1 MFVNALQ
8 KHNPALIDAALCL
21 HAEGKVLP
29 DSYIIDLDTFVDN
42 AKKIKAEADKHGITL
57 YAMTKQ
63 FGRNP
68 FLARLLVEDLG
79 YQGIVCV
86 DYKEA
91 RLFSRHG
98 IKIAN
103 VGHLVQPPQ
112 AMLAQLMRDV
122 QPEVV
127 TVVTM
132 EKAIALSQAAINA
145 NRVQK
150 VLLKFYDS
158 EDVFYTNQETGFP
171 LAELP
176 SVIAQMKELP
186 GIRIAGITHF
196 PCLLAD
202 KEQVMPTPNAQTA
215 AIAAQQCRDLG
226 IEVEQLNL
234 PSMTCCSSMA
244 TLSQLGATHGE
255 PGHALTGTTP
265 LHQFEQPQPE
275 TVAMLYLSEVS
286 HHHQG
291 KSYCFGGGYYRRGH
305 MENALIWPQVGSPA
319 VQCQVHND
327 NQASIDY
334 HLRLSGTAPVGS
346 AVVMAFRT
354 QVFVTRSDIVIV
366 AGIHSGQP
374 RVIGVWDSL
383 GNEVAHG

>member
-8 KHNPALIDAALCL
+8 MHNPALIDAALCL
-21 HAEGKVLP
+21 HTEGKVLP

-112 AMLAQLMRDV
+112 AMLAQLMHDV

-158 EDVFYTNQETGFP
+158 KDVFYTNQETGFP
-171 LAELP
+171 LTALSSVVAE
-176 SVIAQMKELP
+176 IEKLP
-186 GIRIAGITHF
+186 GIRIAGLTHF

>member
-8 KHNPALIDAALCL
+8 KHNPALIDAALLL

-29 DSYIIDLDTFVDN
+29 DSYIVDLDTFVDN
-42 AKKIKAEADKHGITL
+42 AKKIKAEADKYGIAL

-68 FLARLLVEDLG
+68 YLARLLVEDLG

-98 IKIAN
+98 IKVAN

-112 AMLAQLMRDV
+112 AMLEQLMSDV
-122 QPEVV
+122 QPDVV

-132 EKAIALSQAAINA
+132 EKAIALSQAAIKA

-171 LAELP
+171 LAALS
-176 SVIAQMKELP
+176 SVVAEIEKLP
-186 GIRIAGITHF
+186 GIRIAGLTHF

-202 KEQVMPTPNAQTA
+202 KEQVMPTPNAHTA

-234 PSMTCCSSMA
+234 PSMTCCSSMS

-275 TVAMLYLSEVS
+275 TIAMLYLSEVS

-305 MENALIWPQVGSPA
+305 MENALIWPQVGFPA
-319 VQCQVHND
+319 VKCQVHNE

-334 HLRLSGTAPVGS
+334 HLRLSGIAPVGS
-346 AVVMAFRT
+346 PVVMAFRT
-354 QVFVTRSDIVIV
+354 QVFVTRSDVVIV
-366 AGIHSGQP
+366 SGIHHGQP

>member
-8 KHNPALIDAALCL
+8 KHNPALIDAALLL

-29 DSYIIDLDTFVDN
+29 DSYIVDLDTFVDN
-42 AKKIKAEADKHGITL
+42 AKKIKAEADKYGIAL

-68 FLARLLVEDLG
+68 YLARLLVEDLG

-112 AMLAQLMRDV
+112 AMLEQLMSDV

-132 EKAIALSQAAINA
+132 EKAIALSQAAIKA

-171 LAELP
+171 LAALS
-176 SVIAQMKELP
+176 SVVAEIEKLP
-186 GIRIAGITHF
+186 GIRIAGLTHF

-202 KEQVMPTPNAQTA
+202 KEQVMPTPNAHTA

-234 PSMTCCSSMA
+234 PSMTCCSSMS

-275 TVAMLYLSEVS
+275 TIAMLYLSEVS

-346 AVVMAFRT
+346 AVVMVFRT

-366 AGIHSGQP
+366 AGLHSGQP

>member
-21 HAEGKVLP
+21 HTEGKVLP
-29 DSYIIDLDTFVDN
+29 DSYIIDLDTLVDN
-42 AKKIKAEADKHGITL
+42 AKKIKAEADKYGIAL

-68 FLARLLVEDLG
+68 YLARLLVEDIG

-91 RLFSRHG
+91 RLFARHG
-98 IKIAN
+98 IKIAH
-103 VGHLVQPPQ
+103 VGHLVQPPL
-112 AMLAQLMRDV
+112 AMLEQLMSDV
-122 QPEVV
+122 QPDVV

-132 EKAIALSQAAINA
+132 EKAMALSQAAFKA
-145 NRVQK
+145 NRVQN

-158 EDVFYTNQETGFP
+158 GDVFYTNQETGFP
-171 LAELP
+171 LSELS
-176 SVIAQMKELP
+176 SVVANIEALP
-186 GIRIAGITHF
+186 GIRISGLTHF

-202 KEQVMPTPNAQTA
+202 NDQVMPTPNANTA
-215 AIAAQQCRDLG
+215 TIAAQQCRDLG

-244 TLSQLGATHGE
+244 KLSLLGATHGE

-275 TVAMLYLSEVS
+275 RIAMLYLSEVS
-286 HHHQG
+286 HHHQA

-305 MENALIWPQVGSPA
+305 MENALIWPQEGSPA
-319 VQCQVHND
+319 MKCQVHND

-334 HLRLSGTAPVGS
+334 HLRLSEMAPVGS
-346 AVVMAFRT
+346 PVVMAFRT

-366 AGIHSGQP
+366 EGILSGQP
-374 RVIGVWDSL
+374 RVVGVWDSL
-383 GNEVAHG
+383 GNEVSHG

>member
-8 KHNPALIDAALCL
+8 KHNPALIDAALLL

-29 DSYIIDLDTFVDN
+29 DSYLIDLDTFVDN
-42 AKKIKAEADKHGITL
+42 AKKIKAEADKYGIAL

-68 FLARLLVEDLG
+68 YLARLLVEDLG

-112 AMLAQLMRDV
+112 TMLEQLMNDV

-132 EKAIALSQAAINA
+132 EKAIALSQAAIKA

-171 LAELP
+171 LTALSSVVAE
-176 SVIAQMKELP
+176 K
-186 GIRIAGITHF
+186 
-196 PCLLAD
+196 
-202 KEQVMPTPNAQTA
+202 
-215 AIAAQQCRDLG
+215 
-226 IEVEQLNL
+226 
-234 PSMTCCSSMA
+234 
-244 TLSQLGATHGE
+244 
-255 PGHALTGTTP
+255 
-265 LHQFEQPQPE
+265 
-275 TVAMLYLSEVS
+275 
-286 HHHQG
+286 
-291 KSYCFGGGYYRRGH
+291 
-305 MENALIWPQVGSPA
+305 
-319 VQCQVHND
+319 
-327 NQASIDY
+327 
-334 HLRLSGTAPVGS
+334 
-346 AVVMAFRT
+346 
-354 QVFVTRSDIVIV
+354 
-366 AGIHSGQP
+366 
-374 RVIGVWDSL
+374 IGR
-383 GNEVAHG
+383 AHV